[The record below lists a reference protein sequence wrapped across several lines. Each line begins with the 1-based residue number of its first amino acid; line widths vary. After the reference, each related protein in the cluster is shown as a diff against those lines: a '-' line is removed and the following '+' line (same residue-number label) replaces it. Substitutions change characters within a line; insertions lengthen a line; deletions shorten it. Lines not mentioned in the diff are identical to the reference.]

1 MVLVFVSSTFES
13 NRKDELRRVIPTVK
27 RTLAML
33 QVLSPDTVFF
43 GCTTGDDISPNPNS
57 DGVNADSKV
66 SATIAVAHLP
76 AEAKIDVTH
85 FAKRDDF
92 SLDWRQSQWLE
103 KLNFPT
109 SSTTTDNLNKEND
122 NDDNN
127 NSSSSSSS
135 GSNNNTN
142 DAFQFVLYTPE
153 FIDATYDLLKGLDFA
168 LPGTR
173 KLGCAAGKVNPLH
186 ETQLFYSEVDTS
198 KSINSEKDPMCQG
211 ALVITVH
218 TQNTFTVDV
227 SVAQGARPLGPLM
240 EVLEV
245 RDEGN
250 EITVVKEVNTATETR
265 AAPMQLLDMWVKT
278 DIVSLDD
285 GRLAAK
291 YLLMGTEV
299 ETLYFN
305 FPPPSKE
312 TTTTEQ
318 SKKSE
323 DKSSSSSSPPL
334 PSPAEQDP
342 VMLSRKVTGFNESRK
357 SIGVEGDPVRLGT
370 RVQFQIRDEQGAT
383 QELARLVDRLSLENS
398 VRAADGLTLMG
409 AIVLA
414 DAERGEALYGSD
426 NADMDYRAY
435 KERFMVPVAV
445 VTSQGQ
451 IGPLPSGGLLM
462 PGVGDSFML
471 SASTVYVSIYGQT
484 GVPVT
489 AEDSG

>member
-1 MVLVFVSSTFES
+1 
-13 NRKDELRRVIPTVK
+13 
-27 RTLAML
+27 ML

-43 GCTTGDDISPNPNS
+43 GCTTGDDITTSQSPNPDAVAAGAS
-57 DGVNADSKV
+57 SLASKV
-66 SATIAVAHLP
+66 SVTIAVAHLP
-76 AEAKIDVTH
+76 AEAKINVTY
-85 FAKRDDF
+85 FAGRDDF

-103 KLNFPT
+103 KLNYPT
-109 SSTTTDNLNKEND
+109 TSPATDKLKKENE
-122 NDDNN
+122 NDDSSSNSSG
-127 NSSSSSSS
+127 NSSSS
-135 GSNNNTN
+135 NTN

-198 KSINSEKDPMCQG
+198 KSTSSESDTMCQG

-218 TQNTFTVDV
+218 TQNMFTVDV
-227 SVAQGARPLGPLM
+227 SVAQGARPFGPLM

-278 DIVSLDD
+278 DMVSLDD

-291 YLLMGTEV
+291 YLLIGTEV

-305 FPPPSKE
+305 FPPPSTA

-318 SKKSE
+318 PKSE
-323 DKSSSSSSPPL
+323 DTPSSSKSSSKSSKSSSDPKPSSSSPL
-334 PSPAEQDP
+334 PSPVEQDP
-342 VMLSRKVTGFNESRK
+342 VMLSRKVTGFNENKK
-357 SIGVEGDPVRLGT
+357 SIGVEGDLIRLGT

-383 QELARLVDRLSLENS
+383 QELTRLVDRLSLENS

-414 DAERGEALYGSD
+414 DAERGEALYGRD

-435 KERFMVPVAV
+435 KERFMLPIAV

-462 PGVGDSFML
+462 PGIGDSFML
-471 SASTVYVSIYGQT
+471 SASTVYVSIYGRT
-484 GVPVT
+484 SLPVT